1 MTNDGYMSADEMKRL
16 LRLKTET
23 DNRTLNKYVVQGKL
37 EVKPFSNKVKLYRLP
52 QNDNSTE
59 TFDNEEWIFA
69 KQVRK

>member
-16 LRLKTET
+16 LRLKTDT

-37 EVKPFSNKVKLYRLP
+37 EVKPFSNKVKLYRLA

-59 TFDNEEWIFA
+59 TFDNEEWLFA
-69 KQVRK
+69 K

>member
-1 MTNDGYMSADEMKRL
+1 MTNDGYMSADEMKKL
-16 LRLKTET
+16 LSLKTDT

-37 EVKPFSNKVKLYRLP
+37 EVKPFSNKVKLYRLA

-69 KQVRK
+69 K

>member
-1 MTNDGYMSADEMKRL
+1 MTESGFMTAAEIKSVLGLSA
-16 LRLKTET
+16 KTG

-37 EVKPFSNKVKLYRLP
+37 EVKPFSNKVKLYRLA

-69 KQVRK
+69 K

>member
-16 LRLKTET
+16 LRLKTDT

-37 EVKPFSNKVKLYRLP
+37 EVKPFSNKVKLYRLA

-59 TFDNEEWIFA
+59 TFNNEEWIFA
-69 KQVRK
+69 K

>member
-1 MTNDGYMSADEMKRL
+1 MTESGFMTAAEIKSVLGLSA
-16 LRLKTET
+16 KTR

-37 EVKPFSNKVKLYRLP
+37 EVKPFSKKVKLYRLA

-69 KQVRK
+69 K

>member
-16 LRLKTET
+16 LRLKTDT

-37 EVKPFSNKVKLYRLP
+37 EVKPFSKKVKLYRLA

-69 KQVRK
+69 K

>member
-1 MTNDGYMSADEMKRL
+1 MTNDGFMSADEMKRL
-16 LRLKTET
+16 LRLKTDT

-37 EVKPFSNKVKLYRLP
+37 EVKPFSNKVKLYRLA

-69 KQVRK
+69 K

>member
-16 LRLKTET
+16 LRLKTNT

-37 EVKPFSNKVKLYRLP
+37 EVKPFSNKVKLYRLA

-69 KQVRK
+69 K

>member
-16 LRLKTET
+16 LRLKTDT

-37 EVKPFSNKVKLYRLP
+37 EVKPFSNKVKLYRLA

-59 TFDNEEWIFA
+59 TFDNEEWVFA
-69 KQVRK
+69 K

>member
-1 MTNDGYMSADEMKRL
+1 MTNDGYMSADEMTRL
-16 LRLKTET
+16 LRLKTNT

-37 EVKPFSNKVKLYRLP
+37 EVKPFSNKVKLYRLA

-69 KQVRK
+69 K

>member
-1 MTNDGYMSADEMKRL
+1 MTNDGFMSADEMKKL
-16 LRLKTET
+16 LSLKTDT

-37 EVKPFSNKVKLYRLP
+37 EVKPFSKKVKLYRLA

-69 KQVRK
+69 K

>member
-16 LRLKTET
+16 LRLKTDT

-37 EVKPFSNKVKLYRLP
+37 EVKPFSNKVKLYRLA

-69 KQVRK
+69 K